1 MERGELSDTSSQLS
15 DKSMQSGAAVDD
27 EYETFDLH
35 LPVSR
40 QLIVRRVSSSVG
52 PPQGGGGGGSVNL
65 VRVLAPF
72 SSFVNGLGGVIS
84 IL

>member
-52 PPQGGGGGGSVNL
+52 PPRGGGGVL
-65 VRVLAPF
+65 VL
-72 SSFVNGLGGVIS
+72 LT
-84 IL
+84 

>member
-40 QLIVRRVSSSVG
+40 QLIVRRVSWFCCTNASLAKGVAD
-52 PPQGGGGGGSVNL
+52 PRHGGT
-65 VRVLAPF
+65 
-72 SSFVNGLGGVIS
+72 
-84 IL
+84 